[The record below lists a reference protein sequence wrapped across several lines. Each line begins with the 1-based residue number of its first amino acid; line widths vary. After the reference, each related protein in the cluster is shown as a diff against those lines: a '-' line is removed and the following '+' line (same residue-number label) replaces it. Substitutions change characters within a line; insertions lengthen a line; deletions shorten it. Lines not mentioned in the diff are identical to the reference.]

1 MLNDFKEFIEKEELF
16 NENHKLLLA
25 VSGGL
30 DSVVLANLVDQ
41 LDNSFGIAHC
51 NFKLR
56 GEDSEA
62 DEHFV
67 ANLAD
72 LYRVPFYVTSF
83 NTREYASE
91 KGISIE
97 MAARD
102 LRYDWFEK
110 IRAENEY
117 DYILV
122 AHHLDDVLETFI
134 LNLSRGT
141 GIRGLSGI
149 KPMVGKVVRPLL
161 FAQRKELLTYART
174 YGVRFNYDISNS
186 DQNIRRNKVRHSIL
200 PLLEEINPS
209 FRKNLHRTISYLNE
223 TKNVFYEQV
232 ESVRNKIVIQN
243 GDWVEVSI
251 EALRNLNPIST
262 YLFEILRPFN
272 FKGEVVNDIINAL
285 DSPSG
290 TQFFSVSHRL
300 VIDREKLIVTAIEEP
315 VNDVFYIEKDQE
327 IVSEPID
334 MRISVQRYSED
345 YKIPNSSNVAVFDF
359 DELSFPL
366 IIRKWKKGEYFKPLG
381 LDGFKKL
388 SDFFIDQK
396 YSIPEKENAWLM
408 ASGNKIA
415 WVIGKRIDDRFKLT
429 PDTKLVL
436 RIELLNQN

>member
-1 MLNDFKEFIEKEELF
+1 MLNNFKEFVEREQLF

-62 DEHFV
+62 DEQFV

-72 LYRVPFYVTSF
+72 LYRVPFFVTSF
-83 NTREYASE
+83 NTQEYATE
-91 KGISIE
+91 HGISIE

-102 LRYDWFEK
+102 LRYDWFEE
-110 IRAENEY
+110 IRAHNEY
-117 DYILV
+117 DFILV

-149 KPMVGKVVRPLL
+149 KPKVGKVVRPLL
-161 FAQRKELLTYART
+161 FAQRKELLNYART
-174 YGVRFNYDISNS
+174 YGIRYNYDISNS

-209 FRKNLHRTISYLNE
+209 FRRNLHRTISYLNE
-223 TKNVFYEQV
+223 TKNVFLDQI
-232 ESVRNKIVIQN
+232 ESVQSKVLDKN
-243 GDWVEVSI
+243 GDWVEISI
-251 EALRNLNPIST
+251 AELKQLNPIST
-262 YLFEILRPFN
+262 YLFEILRPYS
-272 FKGEVVNDIINAL
+272 FKGEVVNDIIKAL
-285 DSPSG
+285 DNPSG
-290 TQFFSVSHRL
+290 SQFFSASHRL
-300 VIDREKLIVTAIEEP
+300 VVDRENLIVTPIGEP
-315 VNDVFYIEKDQE
+315 VNEVFYIEKDQE

-334 MRISVQRYSED
+334 MKISIHRYSED
-345 YKIPNSSNVAVFDF
+345 YKIPHSPNIAVFDY
-359 DELSFPL
+359 DELAFPL
-366 IIRKWKKGEYFKPLG
+366 LIRKWKKGEYFKPLG

-396 YSIPEKENAWLM
+396 YSIPEKEDAWLL
-408 ASGNKIA
+408 ASGSKIA
-415 WVIGKRIDDRFKLT
+415 WIVGKRIDDRFKLT
-429 PDTKLVL
+429 SQTKLVL
-436 RIELLNQN
+436 RIELLN

>member
-1 MLNDFKEFIEKEELF
+1 MLEAFKDFIKKEQLF
-16 NENHKLLLA
+16 NEEHKLLLA

-56 GEDSEA
+56 GEDSEE
-62 DEHFV
+62 DQRFV

-72 LYRVPFYVTSF
+72 LYRVPFFVTSF
-83 NTREYASE
+83 NTREYAAE
-91 KGISIE
+91 QGISIE

-102 LRYDWFEK
+102 LRYDWFEE
-110 IRAENEY
+110 IRREYDY

-149 KPMVGKVVRPLL
+149 KPKVGKVIRPLL
-161 FAQRKELLTYART
+161 FAQRKELLEYSRT
-174 YGVRFNYDISNS
+174 YGIQFNYDISNS

-223 TKNVFYEQV
+223 TKNVFLDHI
-232 ESVRNKIVIQN
+232 ESVRDTIVIQN
-243 GDWVEVSI
+243 GDWHEISIVELKKLESV
-251 EALRNLNPIST
+251 ST
-262 YLFEILRPFN
+262 YLFELLRPFS
-272 FKGEVVNDIINAL
+272 FKGEVVNDIMKAL
-285 DSPSG
+285 DNPPG
-290 TQFFSVSHRL
+290 TQFFSATHRL
-300 VIDREKLIVTAIEEP
+300 VIDRENLIITPNVTPQNEF
-315 VNDVFYIEKDQE
+315 FYIEKDQQE
-327 IVSEPID
+327 VSEPIN
-334 MRISVQRYSED
+334 MRISVERYSAD
-345 YKIPNSSNVAVFDF
+345 YRIPDSPKVAVFDY
-359 DELSFPL
+359 DALSFPL

-381 LDGFKKL
+381 LGGFKKL

-408 ASGNKIA
+408 ASGSKIA
-415 WVIGKRIDDRFKLT
+415 WVVGKRIDDRFKIT
-429 PDTKLVL
+429 SDTELVL
-436 RIELLNQN
+436 RIDLL